1 MNTTLFC
8 SDVTFRVSVTEYDDF
23 ATLNFINFKDGE
35 IAGQAMM
42 YISPATLQNLREALV
57 ASVISDEYADFR

>member
-1 MNTTLFC
+1 M
-8 SDVTFRVSVTEYDDF
+8 TEYDDF
-23 ATLNFINFKDGE
+23 ATLSFINFKDGE
-35 IAGQAMM
+35 LAGRAMM